1 MNEQDKK
8 QMSHNQTRHEQLKV
22 ILMSFL
28 WLVFFALS
36 FITYYAIPAVIFIT
50 WAVIAWVVKA
60 SKGDQGGGSGYD
72 SEF

>member
-1 MNEQDKK
+1 MDEHK
-8 QMSHNQTRHEQLKV
+8 NQQSPHDQSRHERLKI
-22 ILMSFL
+22 ILMAFL